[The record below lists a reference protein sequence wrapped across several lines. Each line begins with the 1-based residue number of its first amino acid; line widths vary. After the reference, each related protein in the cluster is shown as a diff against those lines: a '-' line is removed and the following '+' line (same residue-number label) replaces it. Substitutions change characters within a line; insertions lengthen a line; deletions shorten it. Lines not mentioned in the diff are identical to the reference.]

1 MAAALNGT
9 PQPISGG
16 TSPPP
21 SPPPPPPPPTT
32 SSSYITDVAATQ
44 IGTETA
50 TEVEIQISASLF
62 SSNGNTPLSGE
73 SLSFSWALQPYGGQE
88 LAGSGT
94 TDAQGKATS
103 PTISLSNAIGDD
115 TYALTVSWPGSSA
128 YSASSATIS
137 YTPPNSPPPPPPAP
151 APDATAISGLV
162 AQVSGGMISTPM
174 ITVTGT
180 LTDTVSGK
188 GVATQTL
195 QVTENSDFDS
205 GVATTGSNGTFS
217 FVLQGASP
225 GTTYQIQVSFAGT
238 SAYLASSATTN
249 VTTPSSPPPP
259 PPPASPPAINPAVAI
274 AVAAGAA
281 MVLGAGTFFAA
292 KEEGKGGKK
301 KKRR

>member
-1 MAAALNGT
+1 MGT
-9 PQPISGG
+9 
-16 TSPPP
+16 
-21 SPPPPPPPPTT
+21 
-32 SSSYITDVAATQ
+32 
-44 IGTETA
+44 
-50 TEVEIQISASLF
+50 
-62 SSNGNTPLSGE
+62 
-73 SLSFSWALQPYGGQE
+73 QPYGSQE

-217 FVLQGASP
+217 FVLQGARP
-225 GTTYQIQVSFAGT
+225 GDDISDTGVLRRHICLSRLIGHDERDDPLFT
-238 SAYLASSATTN
+238 ASSAASRETSGDQ
-249 VTTPSSPPPP
+249 PSGSD
-259 PPPASPPAINPAVAI
+259 SGCGGSGYGV
-274 AVAAGAA
+274 GSGD
-281 MVLGAGTFFAA
+281 VLRC
-292 KEEGKGGKK
+292 EGGREGGKK